1 MRKPWVMAVAFVA
14 LLATAAAAQDARTV
28 VSNATKA
35 MGVEGLN
42 SVHYYGVAVAGNLGQ
57 NNNANQPWPLTAQND
72 YVRVIDFTQPASRA
86 TWTTYAVPVTGGAA
100 AQAAGQQNITPQN
113 TAWAQQ
119 LEIWITPWGFLKGAA
134 ANNATS
140 RQQTV
145 NGKRYQAVSFNAPVK
160 SPGGQPYRVVG
171 YINAQNMVERV
182 QTWVDN
188 PFFGDML
195 VEADYLYYR
204 DNNGLKFPA
213 RIVQRRGGWTTF
225 EADILAAWPNP
236 ASLQALLTPPAPAG
250 GRGGAP
256 AGAPGGAPA
265 GAGQAPAAPVAT
277 SEKLAEGVFRIG
289 QNPGAGAYNAL
300 AVEFADHVVL
310 FEPGPQNLDRAR
322 AIIAETKRVFPAKPI
337 RYGVISHH
345 HLDHTSGLAEAVA
358 EGITIVTPEVNK
370 AYLQSA
376 MSAPRTLAPDALA
389 KSGRKPQI
397 EGFTGD
403 KRVFQDATRTF
414 ELHVIKG
421 LPHADGLVVGYL
433 PKERILVYADMFNLP
448 TAASGPVPNP
458 PVVGTRVFL
467 ENIER
472 LKLDVDRIMSVHSL
486 NPDRLTSVA
495 DIRASLGR

>member
-1 MRKPWVMAVAFVA
+1 MKRAWVSAAFLFAVLVSP
-14 LLATAAAAQDARTV
+14 AAAQNAATI
-28 VSNATKA
+28 VSNASKA
-35 MGVEGLN
+35 MGVDGLN
-42 SVHYYGVAVAGNLGQ
+42 SIHYYGVAMAGNLGQ

-134 ANNATS
+134 ANNATVRS
-140 RQQTV
+140 QTV
-145 NGKRYQAVSFNAPVK
+145 GGKRYQAVTFNAPVK

-171 YINAQNMVERV
+171 FINNQNVVERV
-182 QTWVDN
+182 QTWLDN

-195 VEADYLYYR
+195 VEAEYLHYR
-204 DNNGLKFPA
+204 DSNGLKFPA
-213 RIVQRRGGWTTF
+213 RMVQRRAGWPTF
-225 EADILAAWPNP
+225 EAYILGAHANP
-236 ASLQALLTPPAPAG
+236 ADLQPLLTPPPPA
-250 GRGGAP
+250 GRGGPPPAAP
-256 AGAPGGAPA
+256 PPPAVAGAP
-265 GAGQAPAAPVAT
+265 PAAPVAT

-310 FEPGPQNLDRAR
+310 FEPGPQSLDRAR

-421 LPHADGLVVGYL
+421 LPHADGNVIGYL

-448 TAASGPVPNP
+448 TAATGPVPNQP
-458 PVVGTRVFL
+458 AAGTRAFL

-472 LKLDVDRIMSVHSL
+472 LKPDVDPIMSVPSR
-486 NPDRLTSVA
+486 NPDRRTSA
-495 DIRASLGR
+495 RDIRRP